1 MKLRMEAACQATA
14 GIIERLQTLS
24 SVVLGDADDE
34 AAGGRAAAEATLRR
48 TLNGEGEIAG
58 VLTTQVGLRPVA
70 GRVS

>member
-1 MKLRMEAACQATA
+1 METARQATA

-34 AAGGRAAAEATLRR
+34 AVGGRAAAEATLRR
-48 TLNGEGEIAG
+48 TLNGVEEIAG
-58 VLTTQVGLRPVA
+58 VLMTQVGRRRGA